1 MDIDV
6 KEIAT
11 EAVQN
16 AATLV
21 NFDKHAW
28 SGEKINQ
35 QVSED
40 VKRQHNARGR
50 AGTYKVNLANGQ
62 LGTELRAL
70 TRIQSRAY
78 HTHLRMTAP
87 WGNSDYRVLPNVNLL
102 DYMRQMA
109 AFVDELN
116 DAKAALRPKL
126 PALIQQAISNNN
138 GLCSATDYPAPDDLL
153 SRFSI
158 TAEYEPVAP
167 AEAFGSLPEGFAEVF
182 ESRYAERIKSKLS
195 GAIRRKSDELR
206 SLVQDFNGV
215 LNSANPKFYQS
226 TLDKI
231 SETAQ
236 ALRAIDLT
244 NDERLAGACSH
255 AEAIAAVSAKQY
267 AGGEHARENAR
278 DYAKQCIA
286 QLTPDQT
293 VESDSTAPA
302 EPEPQPIVPVVEEQE
317 DEPTLGEIF
326 NNFGETEQ
334 APKFQTTVD
343 EPMPTAPQ
351 ADEPADEPAP
361 DEGPEDEDNGDLD
374 PEIADLFN
382 NL

>member
-6 KEIAT
+6 KQIAT

-28 SGEKINQ
+28 SAEKINR

-87 WGNSDYRVLPNVNLL
+87 WGNSDYRVLPNVNLI

-116 DAKAALRPKL
+116 DAKATLQHKL
-126 PALIQQAISNNN
+126 PALIQQAIANNS
-138 GLCSATDYPAPDDLL
+138 GLCSQADYPAPGALL
-153 SRFSI
+153 DRFSI

-182 ESRYAERIKSKLS
+182 ETRYAERLRDKLGS
-195 GAIRRKSDELR
+195 AIRRKAEDLREL
-206 SLVQDFNGV
+206 LQDFKGV
-215 LNSANPKFYQS
+215 LNAKNPKFYQS

-231 SETAQ
+231 SDTAQ
-236 ALRAIDLT
+236 ALEAIDLT
-244 NDERLAGACSH
+244 DDAGFAKAIRRARAITSH
-255 AEAIAAVSAKQY
+255 SAKQY
-267 AGGEHARENAR
+267 ANGQSLRIDA
-278 DYAKQCIA
+278 
-286 QLTPDQT
+286 LTNVDAALAAIGQPTTQT
-293 VESDSTAPA
+293 VESDST
-302 EPEPQPIVPVVEEQE
+302 PEPTPEPVTPFPEVAE
-317 DEPTLGEIF
+317 DEPTLGDLF
-326 NNFGETEQ
+326 PDFGTAEPE
-334 APKFQTTVD
+334 ARFQTTVD
-343 EPMPTAPQ
+343 EPMPTPTPP
-351 ADEPADEPAP
+351 ADEPAD
-361 DEGPEDEDNGDLD
+361 DDNGDDGLD
-374 PEIADLFN
+374 PDIAELFN
-382 NL
+382 NI